1 MHFASVL
8 AFASLIAS
16 VLAGRYIVIL
26 RPEADLDRFLVKLEK
41 KGSIVVNN
49 KFTFIHG
56 AVITTNDFT
65 TTSLLKFREVLS
77 AEEDKII
84 NIDPILTSIN
94 PGGPEIPSP
103 TEPTVHIDQ

>member
-1 MHFASVL
+1 MRFAGIF
-8 AFASLIAS
+8 AFASLSAS
-16 VLAGRYIVIL
+16 VFAGRYIIIL
-26 RPEADLDRFLVKLEK
+26 RPEADLDKFLAKLESK
-41 KGSIVVNN
+41 WNIVVNN

-84 NIDPILTSIN
+84 GIDPILTSVN